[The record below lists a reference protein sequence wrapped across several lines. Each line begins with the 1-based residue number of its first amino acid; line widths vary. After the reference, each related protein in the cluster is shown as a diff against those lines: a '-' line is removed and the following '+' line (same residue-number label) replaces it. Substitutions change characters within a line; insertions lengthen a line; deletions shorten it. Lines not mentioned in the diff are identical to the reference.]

1 MKGRILLLVFLLA
14 ALVVLGYMLTIAH
27 HAKKAKKAVG
37 PTFIYARGAD
47 AQKLDP
53 ADVDDGESVKVLN
66 NVCEGLVRF
75 RSGTTLI
82 EPCLAESWQMSA
94 DGRVCIFALRENVLF
109 HDGTPLTAET
119 AAWSFRRQM
128 DTNAPGRPSGASF
141 AYWPALYSDIESVRA
156 LDAHRLE
163 FRLKNSN
170 AAFLAN
176 MAVFP
181 AYLVSPQSYIML
193 GDGMQRQPV
202 GTGPFR
208 FRSWQPNERIVLE
221 ANPDYWGQKPKLS
234 RIVFKV
240 VPSNA
245 SRVIQIQTGEVH
257 AIDGLDPNELS
268 VLLGEKNLKLLRAP
282 GLNLAYLAF
291 NCRKPPMNTLTL
303 RQAVAM
309 AIQKPALIRAV
320 YRGTAEIATCALPP
334 VIRNPAT
341 QIEDWPFDAGKA
353 RELVNQLQTVVK
365 PITLTTNDAFGATI
379 KIETNVIERV
389 ELPRLKLHVMTNP
402 RPYLPNPTRAAELI
416 KNDLEAIGLKIEIVA
431 KEWGSH
437 LAAVR
442 NAEHDLALH
451 GWIGDNGDPD
461 NFLSI
466 MDPKAATIGSAINV
480 SFLEDAELAK
490 LLKAGREETNALKR
504 PKLYDDVLRL
514 AHELLPLV
522 PLAHA
527 DDMVVLRSN
536 VEGFVLQ
543 PTLDVRLGPV
553 SLSSRVTP

>member
-1 MKGRILLLVFLLA
+1 MRGRLLLLVFLALT
-14 ALVVLGYMLTIAH
+14 LVVLGFMLTIAQR
-27 HAKKAKKAVG
+27 AKKAKQAIG

-53 ADVDDGESVKVLN
+53 ADTDDGESVKVLN

-94 DGRVCIFALRENVLF
+94 DGRVCIFALREGVMF

-128 DTNAPGRPSGASF
+128 DPNAPGRPSGASF
-141 AYWPALYSDIESVRA
+141 AYWPALYSDIESVRP
-156 LDAHRLE
+156 LDERRLE

-176 MAVFP
+176 MAIFP
-181 AYLVSPQSYIML
+181 AYLVSPQSFIMH
-193 GDGMQRQPV
+193 GDGMQRHPV

-208 FRSWQPNERIVLE
+208 FRTWQPNERIVLE
-221 ANPDYWGQKPKLS
+221 ANPDYWGPKPKLA

-245 SRVIQIQTGEVH
+245 SRLIQIQTGEVH
-257 AIDGLDPNELS
+257 AMDGLDPNDLG
-268 VLLGEKNLKLLRAP
+268 VLPGEKKLKLCNAR

-291 NCRKPPMNTLTL
+291 NCRKAPMNKLAF

-309 AIQKPALIRAV
+309 AIQKPALIQSV
-320 YRGTAEIATCALPP
+320 YRGAGEIATCPLPP
-334 VIRNPAT
+334 VIRGTAVRLD
-341 QIEDWPFDAGKA
+341 DWPFDAA
-353 RELVNQLQTVVK
+353 RAKELINQLQTVVR
-365 PITLTTNDAFGATI
+365 PVTITTNDAFGATI
-379 KIETNVIERV
+379 QIETNVTERV
-389 ELPRLKLHVMTNP
+389 ELPRLTLHVMTNP

-416 KNDLEAIGLKIEIVA
+416 KNDLEAVGLKIAIVA

-466 MDPKAATIGSAINV
+466 LDPRSARVGSAINV
-480 SFLEDAELAK
+480 SFLEDEELGR
-490 LLKAGREETNALKR
+490 LLKTGREEMDPAKR
-504 PKLYDDVLRL
+504 AKVYDDVLRV

-527 DDMVVLRSN
+527 DDMVVLRDN

-553 SLSSRVTP
+553 SLK